1 MHLTN
6 HTIEVSLE
14 IMQEQFELA
23 VAWLSLEGIEY
34 FQEENDTLK
43 FFIAKDDWTPEK
55 KAAIQSLIEE
65 RFGADIPWEEMD
77 IAEKNWNETYEQT
90 LKPIEIS
97 PKLAIVQ
104 KEKPYEPKPGQMII
118 EINPKMS
125 FGTGFHETTRLMLR
139 AMERMDLTHET
150 ILDVGTGTGVLAIAA
165 RKYGNKNQILAFDNY
180 PWAVENAIENCA
192 NNSVEH
198 IDVKA
203 LDAEIDLPAL
213 LAKSSYSLIL
223 CNLNRGV
230 LTNVF
235 PILVAHT
242 PSSSVLVSGVL
253 IYDKPW
259 LESMA
264 LEHGWQI
271 NELTTEGE
279 WLCARLE
286 KGH

>member
-1 MHLTN
+1 
-6 HTIEVSLE
+6 
-14 IMQEQFELA
+14 MQEQFELA

-65 RFGADIPWEEMD
+65 RFGADIPWKEMD
-77 IAEKNWNETYEQT
+77 IKEKNWNETYEQT

-139 AMERMDLTHET
+139 AMECMDLTHET

-192 NNSVEH
+192 NNSVQH

-203 LDAEIDLPAL
+203 LDAEEDLAEL

-235 PILVAHT
+235 PILVAHA

-259 LESMA
+259 LEGMA
-264 LEHGWQI
+264 LEQGWQI

-279 WLCARLE
+279 WLCACLE
-286 KGH
+286 KGY